1 MKNKEMKVKA
11 MSMAVAMSMVVGLCP
26 STIFAATG
34 SQTAKDGTY
43 TKTAHVARTA
53 EDDENEDEWNE
64 YDVEVSL
71 KVEDGKFSAIT
82 VTPGEGY
89 NAESDSYFAKAVS
102 KSKGIQKMLVGKA
115 ATEDTINGWDSVSG
129 ATRTSKAVKEAA
141 LAAIKSANEEVT
153 VDTTKLEAAITAAE
167 ALKEADYTADSWSAM
182 QTKLTAAKAAL
193 TAKESQSAVDTAA
206 DELNTAVG
214 NLKKAQAEETKYIV
228 MNVPYNAFYE
238 AYNLTDKAVWEVE
251 DGVDAV
257 STATTNKFKGTT
269 GLAKGTYNNG
279 KYIMGVT
286 LPVVVS
292 AEDYAKLN
300 TSLTESDDYYF
311 TTLDSEPEAYS
322 KLTVNKD
329 GSYSFSKVSDAK
341 VSNKYLSVT
350 DLDLN
355 AGYGD
360 YQVTIDGLGTKD
372 GMKVGENE
380 TKEYT
385 LYGAI
390 LNTTAG
396 KSYGM
401 TSLENLWVGTKK
413 PNVEIAWSIKEGQ
426 GLKRGHGAGDPF
438 YQFSD
443 MNGATLKS
451 VTLITSLGVI
461 DVPCDIILDKYYEGD
476 LSGLTYALEND
487 SKELSIS
494 GIPSDLKDV
503 KISVSGGLATDKE
516 VKNGKVELDKAPN
529 AGTQY
534 TITISSSNY
543 PDITRTTSTPITK
556 DEKTELQKWI
566 DKAVKTEGYEE
577 NADLKEHV
585 QEAEEML
592 KNKEALSYDAEELIG
607 ELTEKVKATY
617 TSVEASAT
625 LKGNKLEIALQ
636 DKELADFEN
645 PTYTLSYRQG
655 RGMTTFASGKLENLK
670 VELEKDPTVGT
681 DYTLT
686 IVSDNY
692 QDIKTTVKASED
704 KTITT
709 TELEAAIAKAEALKE
724 ADYTA
729 DSWSAMQTKLTAA
742 KAALTAKESQS
753 AVDTAAD
760 ELNTAVKALKKAEVA
775 KETYVLMNIPY
786 SEFYAADQVAGA
798 DSVSSATKAKTRSTL
813 AAGSYHVNSDGT
825 DITGITYP
833 VKISDASVLKNYTQ
847 ITDDSK
853 LSITVNIKGKET
865 TTEYNGKDALFESAN
880 YSYYILSETP
890 SYYKEAT
897 VNADGS
903 LSFSEVKGATA
914 QKLSDASIDFTTDT
928 KYGDYELDVN
938 GLPKT
943 VNTVYGVVIST
954 KEGDNYGLRHLEN
967 IWKKTKLAW
976 STGFVTT
983 SHGNTL
989 DSKDYEKMMGQTIN
1003 KITYYTDNG
1012 IYEIGADQYVPVKF
1026 NGTVAAE
1033 NADVESGKVNLTVE
1047 GLPGDYQAEY
1057 TVEGLE
1063 DVQVKDGVLTYKT
1076 KGAEIGKYTLK
1087 VSDKSGKYADLTT
1100 DFELTKEAVPV
1111 VFNNESAALVA
1122 AEGYAAEDVTS
1133 YVKKIKSVTVDGTE
1147 YAATGKRAVK
1157 IIKEDGTID
1166 TTAAPFK
1173 DAENGHG
1180 FKISVK
1186 ATGYAK
1192 DYEFTY
1198 TLSQESEYTYAYVGL
1213 SWAEYWADE
1222 NVQAAGDTSSSDA
1235 KDSKGESDK
1244 GAFDTV
1250 TRATVNHGLH
1260 RGSFQCNAVIK
1271 AENGK
1276 EYAVEYWTDG
1286 TTAVL
1291 TDGSKITFNRG
1302 EITEESG
1309 ATTKM
1314 TEYDV
1319 LGLKYVPVKVKTSDL
1334 DALKASYRVIENGSE
1349 LAGGYSEKNLVSYTG
1364 LVANVT
1370 ENTNG
1375 LKTATKNED
1384 GSFSFSARVNNG
1396 SESGIKDQAL
1406 KTAPTAEEAGLKVKE
1421 ASGSYG
1427 EFLRVDLTGNYGDL
1441 GSNLQTVTWTY
1452 YGDDSTYTNV
1462 KATYGTKFAA
1472 DNWMHKAMG
1481 IQLGLTDSLRCK
1493 LPEGTDGTGYWT
1505 ITLTAL
1511 GYNDVT
1517 YKFQATEENIVK
1529 ESEDKTITTTE
1540 LEAAIAK
1547 AEALKEAE
1555 YTAESWASMQME
1567 LQEAKDEL
1575 KNPKTQ
1581 ATVDEAVSHLNAAVE
1596 ALVKKEEP
1604 AAVDTSSLEKVISDA
1619 AALKEADYTVDSWK
1633 ALQSAL
1639 TDAKS
1644 ALNAKE
1650 SQEKVDKAT
1659 DALNTAIKAL
1669 VKNGNQAGSQNG
1681 SATPTVTK
1689 KAGTTTDGSA
1699 SKGTSGSKAAKT
1711 GDPANVLGLLGL
1723 AFSSLGA
1730 GVGGFAW
1737 KRKRK

>member
-34 SQTAKDGTY
+34 SQTTKDGTY

-141 LAAIKSANEEVT
+141 LAAIKSANEAVT

-182 QTKLTAAKAAL
+182 QTKLTVAKAAL
-193 TAKESQSAVDTAA
+193 K
-206 DELNTAVG
+206 
-214 NLKKAQAEETKYIV
+214 
-228 MNVPYNAFYE
+228 
-238 AYNLTDKAVWEVE
+238 
-251 DGVDAV
+251 
-257 STATTNKFKGTT
+257 
-269 GLAKGTYNNG
+269 
-279 KYIMGVT
+279 
-286 LPVVVS
+286 
-292 AEDYAKLN
+292 
-300 TSLTESDDYYF
+300 
-311 TTLDSEPEAYS
+311 
-322 KLTVNKD
+322 
-329 GSYSFSKVSDAK
+329 
-341 VSNKYLSVT
+341 
-350 DLDLN
+350 
-355 AGYGD
+355 
-360 YQVTIDGLGTKD
+360 
-372 GMKVGENE
+372 
-380 TKEYT
+380 
-385 LYGAI
+385 
-390 LNTTAG
+390 
-396 KSYGM
+396 
-401 TSLENLWVGTKK
+401 
-413 PNVEIAWSIKEGQ
+413 
-426 GLKRGHGAGDPF
+426 
-438 YQFSD
+438 
-443 MNGATLKS
+443 
-451 VTLITSLGVI
+451 
-461 DVPCDIILDKYYEGD
+461 
-476 LSGLTYALEND
+476 
-487 SKELSIS
+487 
-494 GIPSDLKDV
+494 
-503 KISVSGGLATDKE
+503 
-516 VKNGKVELDKAPN
+516 
-529 AGTQY
+529 
-534 TITISSSNY
+534 
-543 PDITRTTSTPITK
+543 
-556 DEKTELQKWI
+556 
-566 DKAVKTEGYEE
+566 
-577 NADLKEHV
+577 
-585 QEAEEML
+585 
-592 KNKEALSYDAEELIG
+592 
-607 ELTEKVKATY
+607 
-617 TSVEASAT
+617 
-625 LKGNKLEIALQ
+625 
-636 DKELADFEN
+636 
-645 PTYTLSYRQG
+645 
-655 RGMTTFASGKLENLK
+655 
-670 VELEKDPTVGT
+670 
-681 DYTLT
+681 
-686 IVSDNY
+686 
-692 QDIKTTVKASED
+692 
-704 KTITT
+704 
-709 TELEAAIAKAEALKE
+709 
-724 ADYTA
+724 
-729 DSWSAMQTKLTAA
+729 
-742 KAALTAKESQS
+742 AKESQS

-786 SEFYAADQVAGA
+786 SEFYAADKVAGA

-813 AAGSYHVNSDGT
+813 VAGSYHVNSDGT

-833 VKISDASVLKNYTQ
+833 VKISDASVLKKYTQ

-853 LSITVNIKGKET
+853 LSITVNMKGKET
-865 TTEYNGKDALFESAN
+865 TTEYNGKDALFESAS

-954 KEGDNYGLRHLEN
+954 KKGDKYGLRHLEN
-967 IWKKTKLAW
+967 IWKKTELAW

-989 DSKDYEKMMGQTIN
+989 NSKDYEKMMGQTIN

-1012 IYEIGADQYVPVKF
+1012 IYEIDADQYVPIKF
-1026 NGTVAAE
+1026 NGTIAAE
-1033 NADVESGKVNLTVE
+1033 NADVESGKVNVTVE

-1063 DVQVKDGVLTYKT
+1063 DAQVKDGVLTYKT
-1076 KGAEIGKYTLK
+1076 KGAETGRYTLK
-1087 VSDKSGKYADLTT
+1087 VSDKSGKYADLKT
-1100 DFELTKEAVPV
+1100 DFELTTEAVPV
-1111 VFNNESAALVA
+1111 VFNSESAALVA
-1122 AEGYAAEDVTS
+1122 AEGYAADDVTS

-1173 DAENGHG
+1173 NAENGQE
-1180 FKISVK
+1180 FKITVK

-1192 DYEFTY
+1192 DCEFTY
-1198 TLSQESEYTYAYVGL
+1198 TVAQESEYTYAYVGL
-1213 SWAEYWADE
+1213 SWAEYWAAE
-1222 NVQAAGDTSSSDA
+1222 NVQAAGNTSSSDA

-1250 TRATVNHGLH
+1250 TRATVTHGLH

-1375 LKTATKNED
+1375 LKTATKNEN

-1452 YGDDSTYTNV
+1452 YGDDSTYTNA

-1529 ESEDKTITTTE
+1529 ASENEKITTTE

-1581 ATVDEAVSHLNAAVE
+1581 ATVDEAVSHLNAAIE
-1596 ALVKKEEP
+1596 ALVKIEEP

-1659 DALNTAIKAL
+1659 DKLNSAIKAL
-1669 VKNGNQAGSQNG
+1669 VKNGKQDGSQNG